1 MTPLSLLD
9 CPKEVQLSIA
19 ELLLQADVANLSL
32 SCRGLHSLTEPLV
45 YSTIQIIWTR
55 QYCPPIPKALLLL
68 RTLLERPDLRNHA
81 RSIEFGGNGF
91 IYNDDP
97 PWPGETPEPPE
108 VPNLPLD
115 ELNAAIRRTGVSESS
130 ANEWTSKVLYSDR
143 HRYLHFGEE
152 LQLGIIQKTQSAT
165 SDAAAAVIVSLLKK
179 LERLTVSENWY
190 NEARLLGLMFQL
202 ALCRTNQHSTQ
213 SSQPTFSF
221 LNYVSLDPML
231 HEDTN
236 TEPDKVDQ
244 DLCLF
249 YLPCIQHLST
259 SIQNPTPFSWP
270 CASAPNP
277 VSLTSLDIFRLR
289 ETRLAPV
296 LSATKNLRKLKY
308 NWFYRPDL
316 DEEVNTSTLML
327 DELAMALLEVKNSLE
342 DLEITAE
349 TCPGYTMGDYDP
361 PDFTFHESLAEMK
374 SMRRLKTLNVP
385 WSFLTGMTDFSATG
399 RLGNALPQ
407 NLEYLILSRFRLRP
421 APYNDRDGVMISA
434 FERELETGSLSHL
447 TQLKSVK
454 LPPSFV
460 SRGMS
465 DACEERIAALGKKF
479 DLKLE
484 SQKRDLSK
492 II

>member
-55 QYCPPIPKALLLL
+55 QYYPPIPKALLLL
-68 RTLLERPDLRNHA
+68 RTLLERPDLRNHV

-91 IYNDDP
+91 IDYDDP
-97 PWPGETPEPPE
+97 PWPGETPEPPG

-115 ELNAAIRRTGVSESS
+115 ELNAAIRRTGV
-130 ANEWTSKVLYSDR
+130 
-143 HRYLHFGEE
+143 YLHFGEE

-349 TCPGYTMGDYDP
+349 TCPAYTMGGYDP

-421 APYNDRDGVMISA
+421 APYNARDGVMISA

-447 TQLKSVK
+447 TQLKK
-454 LPPSFV
+454 
-460 SRGMS
+460 S